1 MAVLIEEGVCDRRPL
16 HEFGHLIRFRP
27 FPPYR
32 GERLL
37 YADTG
42 ALETDTANSRC
53 LRSDTD
59 SGSNSVPRFSFG

>member
-1 MAVLIEEGVCDRRPL
+1 MAVLIEEGVCDRRPV
-16 HEFGHLIRFRP
+16 HEFGILYGSALP
-27 FPPYR
+27 AYR